1 MGSNSSECHC
11 GRRHAYNAV
20 LKTNTFAKIC
30 DLVGL
35 LSSVY
40 CRVVVHHDYNSQ
52 PAKKPMMDIV
62 ALLQCLRPHVTTT
75 THRRLSRITL
85 ALLLMTGRITML
97 GLSRWAGKGGSYRTV
112 QRLFSTVLPWAMLFW
127 VCFRQHGHC
136 PTDVSFVA
144 GDEVIVTKAGKHTHG
159 LDRFF
164 SSLYGKPVPGLAF
177 FTLSLVSVQQRRSF
191 PRRIEQVVRS
201 DAEKAASKAKA
212 AAKPPKG
219 AHTTRRPGRPKGSKN
234 PPKAAATLTPELVRI
249 TAMLTAL
256 LQLIA
261 TVLSVTSLVLDGHF
275 GNHNALHMVRQC
287 GLHLISK
294 LRCDAALYFPYTG
307 PYAGRGPRRQ
317 YGHKV
322 DYDHLPVQYLTETTG
337 EGHIETRLY
346 QMHVLHKECAQ
357 PLNVVIL
364 AKTNVRTQARAH
376 VVLCSSDLA
385 LAYALLVDYDGLR
398 FQIEFNFR
406 DAKQYWG
413 LEDFMNVTPTGV
425 TNAANLSL
433 FMVNVAYGL
442 RADGHARDPDDSV
455 LDLKADCRGSKYVEE
470 TIQML
475 PEKPEPVLVAKIRN
489 QVARLGRIH
498 VTQSSF
504 GFS

>member
-1 MGSNSSECHC
+1 MTSISACFLFVRPLDEITISTFRTLPNSS
-11 GRRHAYNAV
+11 
-20 LKTNTFAKIC
+20 
-30 DLVGL
+30 
-35 LSSVY
+35 
-40 CRVVVHHDYNSQ
+40 

-85 ALLLMTGRITML
+85 ALLMMTGRITML

-127 VCFRQHGHC
+127 VFFRQHVYC
-136 PTDVSFVA
+136 PADVYCVA
-144 GDEVIVTKAGKHTHG
+144 GDEVIGTKAGKYTHG

-177 FTLSLVSVQQRRSF
+177 FTLSLVSVQKRRSF
-191 PRRIEQVVRS
+191 PMRIEQVVRS
-201 DAEKAASKAKA
+201 DAEKAASKAQA
-212 AAKPPKG
+212 AAKKPKG
-219 AHTTRRPGRPKGSKN
+219 AQATRRPGRPKGSKN
-234 PPKAAATLTPELVRI
+234 TPQAAATLTPELVRI
-249 TAMLTAL
+249 TGMLTAL

-261 TVLSVTSLVLDGHF
+261 TVLSVTYLVLDGHF
-275 GNHNALHMVRQC
+275 GNHNALHMTCQC

-294 LRCDAALYFPYTG
+294 LRYDAALYFPYTG
-307 PYAGRGPRRQ
+307 PYAGRGPRRK

-322 DYDHLPVQYLTETTG
+322 AYDHLPVPSLKETTV

-346 QMHVLHKECAQ
+346 QMPLLHKEFAQ
-357 PLNVVIL
+357 LLNVVII

-376 VVLCSSDLA
+376 VVLFSSDLA
-385 LAYALLVDYDGLR
+385 LAYAPLVDYYGLR

-442 RADGHARDPDDSV
+442 RADGHACDPDYSV
-455 LDLKADCRGSKYVEE
+455 LDLKANWRGYKYVEE
-470 TIQML
+470 TIKML
-475 PEKPEPVLVAKIRN
+475 PEKPEPVLLAKILK
-489 QVARLGRIH
+489 QVAGLGRIH
-498 VTQSSF
+498 ATQPSF
-504 GFS
+504 SFS